1 MVSAGHS
8 PAILV
13 TGRTK
18 ELSPELKEKFTRFAK
33 SLGLT
38 DDHILFPVPIGNG
51 QLGRRERDMGTVQAR
66 CCSPREKR
74 RGTCSPPL
82 VTGVLWEPL
91 WVQKDHAP
99 P

>member
-8 PAILV
+8 PAILA

-51 QLGRRERDMGTVQAR
+51 
-66 CCSPREKR
+66 
-74 RGTCSPPL
+74 
-82 VTGVLWEPL
+82 
-91 WVQKDHAP
+91 
-99 P
+99 